1 MQNKRAFIIL
11 FSFAALIGFSLQKAW
26 AQTATTGDL
35 SGVVTDPT
43 GAIVPNITVTLRDL
57 RQGNTRDTKTNDAGI
72 YRFSLLQAG
81 DYEVDID
88 APGFQ
93 PIGSKTTVSLG
104 QVTSL
109 DVKLALKST
118 SEKVVVVEEAPLVQ
132 TENGNFSST
141 LDERTIQTMPNQ
153 GNDMTY
159 PLEMTAGVTENTL
172 AGYGNYAVNGISAT
186 GNLFTINGMD
196 DNDPY
201 LSLGNTGATSL
212 MLGQMEVQEATIVAN
227 GYGGEFNSLAGSNV
241 NYITKSGSN
250 QFHGSAAYYW
260 NGKAFNA
267 TSFFDNFRG
276 VPKSFVNANQYGAEV
291 GGPIVKDKVFWY
303 FHTEGLR
310 LIIPTAPQTEL
321 VPSPQFEAATLANL
335 ETLHPASV
343 PFYNT
348 IFSFY
353 NGAAAAHG
361 ATPGDGAGGTGCGTF
376 AATALN
382 GADCT
387 YNFTSSGKIPTNEQ
401 LYSVRIDYNMGTND
415 KLFGRYQMDRGY
427 QGTFTDPI
435 NPLFNLVSN
444 QPEYQGQISENH
456 TFGPSTTN
464 QFIISGQWYA
474 ASFYNPNQAATL
486 AAFPTSLLFLSG
498 FSNLAIADF
507 DENGRNVTQAQI
519 SDDVTKVMGRH
530 TLKFGVKYRRNDV
543 TDQIYTAGDS
553 GLMIIP
559 DLTSFYNGGMVGSGP
574 TATDQTSFEQNFPSS
589 GEQRFKFWTFGGY
602 AEDDF
607 QVKSNLT
614 LTVSFRADHPSNPTC
629 KSLCFARLNE
639 PFTSLAANP
648 ALDSANTPY
657 NELISTGNRT
667 ALVGLT
673 NIEWAPRFGFAWQPF
688 GRARNTVIR
697 GGIGIFWNTFPGQVV
712 DNISENPPL
721 FQNFT
726 VTGGL
731 ISPAEANSLNSIAFE
746 SNKQFVTGFAQG
758 LSASQISA
766 LDPQFVP
773 PSINYTTPFTNV
785 PQYQKW
791 SLEFEQGLGKN
802 TSVTVSYNGNH
813 GIHEPV
819 QNAGLN
825 AWSATPFGD
834 LPTVVP
840 DPEFGYVNGI
850 FSQGISNY
858 NGGSVSFIHRYA
870 TGQISA
876 NYTYSHALDDVS
888 NGGFS
893 PFASQLFLSTN
904 TSPIFQEDPYNL
916 RRSMY
921 GSSDYDVRHYFS
933 LQYLWELPI
942 KRFVTFGHGPDALL
956 KGWNVAGTVLL
967 RSGLPF
973 TVIDTAK
980 TSALDIT
987 NYGPA
992 ASQSSLGPFVF
1003 ASLNGAA
1010 APGSCTSV
1018 GNVNTPCLNSA
1029 AFVPPG
1035 TETGFAYGMR
1045 NAFRGPEYWNTD
1057 FSIWKALHVIP
1068 HHESAELDLGF
1079 QFYNIFNHPNF
1090 DNPYADLA
1098 SSNGTTFGTFIR
1110 TLSPATTV
1118 YGVGLGADASPRL
1131 IQLKAQFKF

>member
-1 MQNKRAFIIL
+1 MEKNRALIIFFGL
-11 FSFAALIGFSLQKAW
+11 AALIGFSLQKAS

-35 SGVVTDPT
+35 AGVVTDPT

-57 RQGNTRDTKTNDAGI
+57 QQGNTRDTKTNDSGI

-81 DYEVDID
+81 SYEVDVD
-88 APGFQ
+88 ASGFQ
-93 PIGSKTTVSLG
+93 PIGRTTTVSLG
-104 QVTSL
+104 QVTTL

-118 SEKVVVVEEAPLVQ
+118 AERVVVVEEAPLVQ
-132 TENGNFSST
+132 TENGNVSST

-172 AGYGNYAVNGISAT
+172 SGYGNYAVNGISAT

-212 MLGQMEVQEATIVAN
+212 LLGQMEVQEATIVAN
-227 GYGGEFNSLAGSNV
+227 GYGGDFNGLAGSNV
-241 NYITKSGSN
+241 NYITKSGTN

-267 TSFFDNFRG
+267 TSFFNNFRG
-276 VPKSFVNANQYGAEV
+276 IPKSFVNANQYGGEI
-291 GGPIVKDKVFWY
+291 GGPIVKNKVFWY

-335 ETLHPASV
+335 EALHPASV

-348 IFSFY
+348 IFGFY

-361 ATPGDGAGGTGCGTF
+361 ATPGDGSGGTGCGTF
-376 AATALN
+376 TALGN
-382 GADCT
+382 GVNCAF
-387 YNFTSSGKIPTNEQ
+387 NFTSSGKIPTNEQ
-401 LYSVRIDYNMGTND
+401 LYSVRIDYNLGTND
-415 KLFGRYQMDRGY
+415 KLYGRYQMDRGF

-435 NPLFNLVSN
+435 NSIFNLVSN

-464 QFIISGQWYA
+464 QFILSGQWYS
-474 ASFYNPNQAATL
+474 ASFFNQNQAATL
-486 AAFPTSLLFLSG
+486 AAFPTSLTFLSG

-507 DENGRNVTQAQI
+507 NEQGRNVTQAQV

-530 TLKFGVKYRRNDV
+530 TLKFGAKWRRNDV
-543 TDQIYTAGDS
+543 TDQIYSAGDS

-559 DLTSFYNGGMVGSGP
+559 DLTSFFNGGLVGTGA
-574 TATDQTSFEQNFPSS
+574 TATNATSFSQNFPSAGS
-589 GEQRFKFWTFGGY
+589 QRFKFWTIGAY
-602 AEDDF
+602 AEDDI
-607 QVKSNLT
+607 QVKPTLT
-614 LTVSFRADHPSNPTC
+614 LTFSFRGEHPSNPTC
-629 KSLCFARLNE
+629 KNLCFSRLNE
-639 PFTSLAANP
+639 PFTQLLGNP

-657 NELISTGNRT
+657 NQIITPSNRT
-667 ALVGLT
+667 ALTGLT
-673 NIEWAPRFGFAWQPF
+673 NVEWAPRFGFAWQPF
-688 GRARNTVIR
+688 GRTHSTVVR
-697 GGIGIFWNTFPGQVV
+697 GGIGFFWNTFPGQVV

-731 ISPAEANSLNSIAFE
+731 ISPAEINSLNSIAAN
-746 SNKQFVTGFAQG
+746 SNKQFVTGFQQG
-758 LSASQISA
+758 LSFSQISV
-766 LDPQFVP
+766 LDPQFVA
-773 PSINYTTPFTNV
+773 PSINYTIFTNV

-802 TSVTVSYNGNH
+802 SSVTVSYNGNH

-834 LPTVVP
+834 LPTTVP
-840 DPEFGYVNGI
+840 DPEFGFVNGI

-858 NGGSVSFIHRYA
+858 NGGSISFIHRYS
-870 TGQISA
+870 TGQISV
-876 NYTYSHALDDVS
+876 NYTYSHAFDEVS

-904 TSPIFQEDPYNL
+904 TSPIYQEDPFNL
-916 RRSMY
+916 RASMY
-921 GSSDYDVRHYFS
+921 GSADYDVRHYLS

-942 KRFVTFGHGPDALL
+942 KKYVTFGHGPDALL
-956 KGWNVAGTVLL
+956 NGWHVAGTVLA

-980 TSALDIT
+980 TSELDIT
-987 NYGPA
+987 NLGPT

-1003 ASLNGAA
+1003 ASLNGTA
-1010 APGSCTSV
+1010 APGNCSSV
-1018 GNVNTPCLNSA
+1018 GNVNSPCLNA
-1029 AFVPPG
+1029 GAFVPFG
-1035 TETGFAYGMR
+1035 QETAFAHGLR
-1045 NAFRGPEYWNTD
+1045 NAFRGPKYVNTD
-1057 FSIWKALHVIP
+1057 FSIWKALRVIP
-1068 HHESAELDLGF
+1068 RHETAELDLGF
-1079 QFYNIFNHPNF
+1079 QFYNLFNHPNF

-1098 SSNGTTFGTFIR
+1098 GSNGTPFSTFIR